1 MKAWLAAMSPRI
13 NDSHMVKRLIGDGFN
28 AEDGVGDVRGV
39 EIAVLGDQEAHEIE
53 ALGHAGHV

>member
-1 MKAWLAAMSPRI
+1 MKAWLAVVSPRI
-13 NDSHMVKRLIGDGFN
+13 NDSHMAGDGFD

-39 EIAVLGDQEAHEIE
+39 EIAMLGDQEAHEIE

>member
-1 MKAWLAAMSPRI
+1 MKAWLAVVSPRI
-13 NDSHMVKRLIGDGFN
+13 NDSHMARRLMEIFD

-39 EIAVLGDQEAHEIE
+39 EIAMLGDQEAHEIE